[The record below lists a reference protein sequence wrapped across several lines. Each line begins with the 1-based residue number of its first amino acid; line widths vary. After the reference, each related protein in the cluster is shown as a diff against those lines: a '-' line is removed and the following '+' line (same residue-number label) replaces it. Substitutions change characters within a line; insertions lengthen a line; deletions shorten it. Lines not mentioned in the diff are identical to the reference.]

1 MPCREPLRQHR
12 PVSPLHFTP
21 VEPVVVVKYPDRANN
36 EVSGAPAGIT
46 APGFNY
52 GDPFIG
58 VRSLVEPVV
67 MSKRDRGLVGLALP
81 AL

>member
-1 MPCREPLRQHR
+1 M
-12 PVSPLHFTP
+12 
-21 VEPVVVVKYPDRANN
+21 EPVFAVKYLDRANS

-46 APGFNY
+46 APGFDH

-58 VRSLVEPVV
+58 VRWLVEPVV
-67 MSKRDRGLVGLALP
+67 MSKWHRGLVGLASP